1 MELNFKIKDSLD
13 KHIKIKE
20 KKLIYFKKE
29 GFPNKRLEEWK
40 FTDLEKILN
49 DNFKEL
55 NNKKKLDSKTP
66 KALNLSF
73 KHNSIK
79 LINGKLTSFD
89 FKVENFK
96 DKKYSPINDL
106 DLDQLLNFVEKTKE
120 NPMQDLNTA
129 LHEGGLSLN
138 IKSGYKFKYPI
149 VIFNYFSGNLKNK
162 MINTSE
168 VINMSK
174 DSNATIIEFLIDD
187 TSGSFFKNT
196 FKYINIEE
204 HASLNYFFINKKES
218 KNFFYDFSKIK
229 LSKSS
234 NFKKYIFSSGI
245 KFNKSDSNIE
255 LKGSNSS
262 SKIYSGLFIN
272 KNSHQ
277 EIKTNIQHLKS
288 SCQSYQDIKNVVT
301 KGGKGVFQGK
311 VFVDQIAQKTN
322 AYQLSKGLL
331 LDEDSEFS
339 TKPELE
345 IYADDVKCSHGSTSG
360 NIDSDALYYLR
371 SRGIKEKEAIKMI
384 VKGFLKSVLKDIK
397 NKELIEVI
405 ENHLDT
411 HINYEGRSN

>member
-1 MELNFKIKDSLD
+1 M
-13 KHIKIKE
+13 
-20 KKLIYFKKE
+20 
-29 GFPNKRLEEWK
+29 
-40 FTDLEKILN
+40 
-49 DNFKEL
+49 
-55 NNKKKLDSKTP
+55 
-66 KALNLSF
+66 
-73 KHNSIK
+73 
-79 LINGKLTSFD
+79 
-89 FKVENFK
+89 
-96 DKKYSPINDL
+96 
-106 DLDQLLNFVEKTKE
+106 NFVEKTKE

-255 LKGSNSS
+255 LNGSNSS

-301 KGGKGVFQGK
+301 KGSKGVFQGK

>member
-1 MELNFKIKDSLD
+1 MHLSTIFLLIK
-13 KHIKIKE
+13 
-20 KKLIYFKKE
+20 
-29 GFPNKRLEEWK
+29 KR
-40 FTDLEKILN
+40 
-49 DNFKEL
+49 
-55 NNKKKLDSKTP
+55 
-66 KALNLSF
+66 
-73 KHNSIK
+73 
-79 LINGKLTSFD
+79 
-89 FKVENFK
+89 V
-96 DKKYSPINDL
+96 
-106 DLDQLLNFVEKTKE
+106 
-120 NPMQDLNTA
+120 
-129 LHEGGLSLN
+129 
-138 IKSGYKFKYPI
+138 
-149 VIFNYFSGNLKNK
+149 
-162 MINTSE
+162 
-168 VINMSK
+168 
-174 DSNATIIEFLIDD
+174 
-187 TSGSFFKNT
+187 
-196 FKYINIEE
+196 
-204 HASLNYFFINKKES
+204 

-262 SKIYSGLFIN
+262 SEIYSGLFIN

-301 KGGKGVFQGK
+301 KGSKGVFQGK

-384 VKGFLKSVLKDIK
+384 VKGFFKKCFK
-397 NKELIEVI
+397 R
-405 ENHLDT
+405 
-411 HINYEGRSN
+411 Y